1 MTIPA
6 PQDWTVTAA
15 ADRVTVDD
23 RRSATVSF
31 NVTNVTGGP
40 HSATLAVSSDE
51 AAKAWFTIVE
61 PVRLLDPGT
70 PTAYAV
76 RIAVPADAPAGEYSF
91 RALAYASESAP
102 EENPSYSVPVVLEVP
117 AGRVAQR
124 FRWWWLAVP
133 AALLLIAATVVTVVV
148 ATRPAAPEAAPTT
161 PAPTGTPSPEP
172 PETVA
177 VPDLS
182 GLTEVQAVS
191 ALQQAGLTATVKHRH
206 DPTHAGDLVQSI
218 PPGIQVALGTSIEL
232 VVTIAL
238 TQPRV
243 VGLKWTL
250 LGSGQDNL
258 VPPLPGYFVGRLD
271 MSWTQAEPGVSSW
284 RIVFSPCFSY
294 PTQFGSFNLI
304 HVEAITVN
312 TAQLSSLRF
321 YPDRTT
327 TNVSVKSCTG
337 ENLFIYALDDFG
349 VAGPYLFRYHNM

>member
-1 MTIPA
+1 MTTPVT
-6 PQDWTVTAA
+6 QDWTVTAA
-15 ADRVTVDD
+15 ADRVTIDD
-23 RRSATVSF
+23 RRTATVSF
-31 NVTNVTGGP
+31 NVTNITGGP
-40 HSATLAVSSDE
+40 HSATLAVSSDDASKE
-51 AAKAWFTIVE
+51 WFTIVE

-70 PTAYAV
+70 PTVYAV
-76 RIAVPADAPAGEYSF
+76 KIAIPAEVPAGEYPF

-102 EENPSYSVPVVLEVP
+102 EENPTYSGPVVLEVP
-117 AGRVAQR
+117 AGRIAQR

-148 ATRPAAPEAAPTT
+148 ATRPAAPEAGPT
-161 PAPTGTPSPEP
+161 PAPTVTPSPGP
-172 PETVA
+172 PETIA

-182 GLTEVQAVS
+182 GLTEQQAVT
-191 ALQQAGLTATVKHRH
+191 ALQQAGLASTVKHRH
-206 DPTHAGDLVQSI
+206 DPAHAGDLVQSI

-243 VGLKWTL
+243 IGLKWTL

-271 MSWTQAEPGVSSW
+271 LSWTQAEPGVSSW
-284 RIVFSPCFSY
+284 RVVFSPCFSY
-294 PTQFGSFNLI
+294 LTQFGPFNLI
-304 HVEAITVN
+304 HVEAMTVT
-312 TAQLSSLRF
+312 TAQLSTLRF

-327 TNVSVKSCTG
+327 SNVSVKSCTG
-337 ENLFIYALDDFG
+337 ENLFIYAVDDFG